1 MLRSNEVTVTLAT
14 TAESEECIFGLCSV
28 PTDTDILH
36 RVQQSTEEYERRK
49 TILQL
54 DGMSEIRVLT

>member
-14 TAESEECIFGLCSV
+14 TAESEECIFGSV

-49 TILQL
+49 TIFQL